1 MWVPAESGLRRGC
14 LLIEKQC
21 IRERAAQSLP
31 SDVEVVD
38 VHGGPVLVAAAD
50 EVKRAL
56 GRNFRGSVNAPNNRG
71 HLMPRRD
78 ERCEHS

>member
-1 MWVPAESGLRRGC
+1 MWVPAESGLRLCRGC

-31 SDVEVVD
+31 SDVEFLGFDGAVRS
-38 VHGGPVLVAAAD
+38 D

-56 GRNFRGSVNAPNNRG
+56 GRNFRGRVNAPNNRG